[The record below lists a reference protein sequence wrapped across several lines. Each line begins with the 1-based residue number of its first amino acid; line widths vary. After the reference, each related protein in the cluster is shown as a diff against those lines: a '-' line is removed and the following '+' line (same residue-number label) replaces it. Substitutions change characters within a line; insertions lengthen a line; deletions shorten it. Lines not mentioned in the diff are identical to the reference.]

1 MSIQYKSLLQ
11 DDHDDDDDPI
21 LYEFHE
27 LTKEELKEF
36 EIYYF
41 SDKPFSSP
49 KTWCYYPFIY
59 YSIHFSKPSMKFPVY
74 VASPIQHQMCSQ
86 VIIMPCEETPSVKL
100 DNSTLYI
107 GCNVDKTF
115 CFRNEGIV
123 KIIKP
128 NKLFFSREPFWYYKN
143 KEVTSFQFVYII
155 SNSIISDK
163 SFKPICAGL
172 WRPASLC
179 IIMDCS
185 QNYFFSFP
193 FISNSERIS

>member
-1 MSIQYKSLLQ
+1 MSYKSLSQ
-11 DDHDDDDDPI
+11 HDHEHDDDPI

-27 LTKEELKEF
+27 PTKEELKEF
-36 EIYYF
+36 EIFYF
-41 SDKPFSSP
+41 SDNPYPSP

-59 YSIHFSKPSMKFPVY
+59 YSIHFSKPSIKLPVY
-74 VASPIQHQMCSQ
+74 TASPKQNQMCSQ
-86 VIIMPCEETPSVKL
+86 VIIKPCQETPYIKL
-100 DNSTLYI
+100 DNSTLFI

-128 NKLFFSREPFWYYKN
+128 NRLFSREPFWYFKR
-143 KEVTSFQFVYII
+143 KEVTYFQFVYIF
-155 SNSIISDK
+155 SNSILSDK
-163 SFKPICAGL
+163 NFKPICAGL

-179 IIMDCS
+179 IIMDCP

-193 FISNSERIS
+193 FINSN